1 MASSDVF
8 TISALLVLIVGA
20 VCFYLYTR
28 IKQVEKKVALVEGI
42 LLDLKT
48 ATEASFMD
56 FPAASS
62 YMLAKD
68 FGDDD
73 DEEEEEQLGSGEG
86 VPVGGNSD
94 EVEELPFVPF
104 ASSNMNTDIS
114 ELDEV
119 EPGSEALSAPAP
131 SSTVVVTK
139 VESVTPDLELLTAKE
154 LMAIARSKG
163 LNVGKAMRKQQLIDL
178 INAASAPPAPVA
190 EAVSSVEEASDD
202 LDGLA
207 AESSLLNATTLDS
220 APF

>member
-68 FGDDD
+68 FGEDD
-73 DEEEEEQLGSGEG
+73 DEDDDENH
-86 VPVGGNSD
+86 GGNGLEQDDSG
-94 EVEELPFVPF
+94 VEELPFVPF
-104 ASSNMNTDIS
+104 TGSTDVL
-114 ELDEV
+114 EPLDEV
-119 EPGSEALSAPAP
+119 EPGGSNEPVAAAAAAPAAP
-131 SSTVVVTK
+131 SVVVNK
-139 VESVTPDLELLTAKE
+139 VDDHDAYTPDLESLTAKE

-163 LNVGKAMRKQQLIDL
+163 LNVSKAMRKQQLIDL
-178 INAASAPPAPVA
+178 INSASTH
-190 EAVSSVEEASDD
+190 VEPETSTTLEQSDE

-207 AESSLLNATTLDS
+207 ADSTLLSGTTLDS

>member
-68 FGDDD
+68 FGEED
-73 DEEEEEQLGSGEG
+73 DEEEEESNEELS
-86 VPVGGNSD
+86 SD
-94 EVEELPFVPF
+94 EVEELPFIPAVAVNEP
-104 ASSNMNTDIS
+104 M
-114 ELDEV
+114 DEV
-119 EPGSEALSAPAP
+119 EPGGTVAIDSLETAPTA
-131 SSTVVVTK
+131 TVVVNK
-139 VESVTPDLELLTAKE
+139 VESVTPDLDMLTAKE
-154 LMAIARSKG
+154 LMAVARSKG
-163 LNVGKAMRKQQLIDL
+163 LNVTKTMRKQQLIDL
-178 INAASAPPAPVA
+178 INSASAPPAPT
-190 EAVSSVEEASDD
+190 AVTEVSEDSSDSYE
-202 LDGLA
+202 GLN
-207 AESSLLNATTLDS
+207 AESSLLSGSTLES

>member
-8 TISALLVLIVGA
+8 TIGALLVLIVGA

-68 FGDDD
+68 FGEDDD
-73 DEEEEEQLGSGEG
+73 DEEEETSEELG
-86 VPVGGNSD
+86 SD

-104 ASSNMNTDIS
+104 TSNGGGDIT
-114 ELDEV
+114 EPLDEV
-119 EPGSEALSAPAP
+119 EPGGSNEPITVSPVG
-131 SSTVVVTK
+131 TVVVNK
-139 VESVTPDLELLTAKE
+139 VESVTPDLDVLTTKELL
-154 LMAIARSKG
+154 AIARSKG
-163 LNVGKAMRKQQLIDL
+163 LNVGKAMRKQQIIDL
-178 INAASAPPAPVA
+178 INASTTAPAA
-190 EAVSSVEEASDD
+190 
-202 LDGLA
+202 A
-207 AESSLLNATTLDS
+207 AEEETTAEMNSINGLDADSTLLSGTTLDS

>member
-190 EAVSSVEEASDD
+190 EAVGAVEEASDD